1 MVLGTEDAH
10 MNSQETVPTLK
21 GLNLEGRL
29 HPQGGTKRQSQ
40 CRQRVSKA
48 LWEAKGNI
56 SLLLPKESRKAL
68 QKKMITKLGLKKL
81 SRNFQNRR
89 KFEKYTFYLACVV

>member
-48 LWEAKGNI
+48 LWEAKGSGSSRCTWLC
-56 SLLLPKESRKAL
+56 SLFFPEA
-68 QKKMITKLGLKKL
+68 Q
-81 SRNFQNRR
+81 Q
-89 KFEKYTFYLACVV
+89 